1 MQRRLAPRLAA
12 VLMLASAVA
21 YAAGSNPISIS
32 ETKRQLMLEL
42 FELTGGE
49 RSADQMIDVLLAQ
62 MEQSQGAMIE
72 QVVAGTSGLSPE
84 EQSELR
90 EHLGGAQGF
99 FAKFRTRLPERIDF
113 QELMQGVVMP
123 IYDRYF
129 DEEDLRE
136 MVAFYRTPAGRKA
149 VSTLPQITQETMQ
162 GVAER
167 VQPQILGLVQ
177 EIIAEEAASLEK
189 AESS

>member
-1 MQRRLAPRLAA
+1 MQRRLAARLAA
-12 VLMLASAVA
+12 LLLLASG
-21 YAAGSNPISIS
+21 AAHAAEPNPIS
-32 ETKRQLMLEL
+32 ETKRQLMQEL

-49 RSADQMIDVLLAQ
+49 RASDQVMEVMLAQ

-72 QVVAGTSGLSPE
+72 QVVAGTSGLSPDQ
-84 EQSELR
+84 QSELR
-90 EHLGGAQGF
+90 EHLAGAQGF
-99 FAKFRTRLPERIDF
+99 FAKFRARLPERIDF
-113 QELMQGVVMP
+113 RELMQAVVMP
-123 IYDRYF
+123 IYDRHF
-129 DEEDLRE
+129 DEQDLRE

-177 EIIAEEAASLEK
+177 EIIAEEAAVLEK

>member
-12 VLMLASAVA
+12 VLLLTGAAA
-21 YAAGSNPISIS
+21 YAADPNPIS

-49 RSADQMIDVLLAQ
+49 RSADQVMEVMLAQ

-72 QVVAGTSGLSPE
+72 QVVAGSSGLSPE

-99 FAKFRTRLPERIDF
+99 LAKLRTRLPERIDF

-123 IYDRYF
+123 IYDRHF
-129 DEEDLRE
+129 DEQDLRE

-149 VSTLPQITQETMQ
+149 VSLMPQIMQETLQ
-162 GVAER
+162 GVAEA
-167 VQPQILGLVQ
+167 VQPQVLGLVR
-177 EIIAEEAASLEK
+177 EIIAEEAASLGK

>member
-12 VLMLASAVA
+12 ALVLASA
-21 YAAGSNPISIS
+21 AAWAAEPTPIS

-49 RSADQMIDVLLAQ
+49 RSAHQVMEVMLTQ

-72 QVVAGTSGLSPE
+72 QLVASISGLSPE

-99 FAKFRTRLPERIDF
+99 LAKFRTRLPERIDF

-123 IYDRYF
+123 IYDRHF
-129 DEEDLRE
+129 DEQDLRE
-136 MVAFYRTPAGRKA
+136 MVAFYRTAAGRKA
-149 VSTLPQITQETMQ
+149 VSNLPQIAQETMQ

-177 EIIAEEAASLEK
+177 EIIAEEAAALGK

>member
-12 VLMLASAVA
+12 VLILASAVA
-21 YAAGSNPISIS
+21 YAADPDSIS

-49 RSADQMIDVLLAQ
+49 RSADQLMEVMLAQ

-84 EQSELR
+84 QQSELR
-90 EHLGGAQGF
+90 EHLGGGQGF

-113 QELMQGVVMP
+113 RELMQGVVMP
-123 IYDRYF
+123 IYDRHF
-129 DEEDLRE
+129 DEQDLRE
-136 MVAFYRTPAGRKA
+136 MVAFYRTAAGRKA
-149 VSTLPQITQETMQ
+149 VAILPQITQETMQ
-162 GVAER
+162 GVAES

-177 EIIAEEAASLEK
+177 EIIAEEAAALGK
-189 AESS
+189 NESS